1 MVANYLNQQER
12 EDLAKDLSK
21 LKFGQARGKI
31 RGMDQHVRMA
41 YIRNVQTVGKWATRY
56 ELPSLGAWV
65 TLIESY
71 ATEDKKGKTK
81 SDYELVQVIVEPT
94 TQNRT

>member
-1 MVANYLNQQER
+1 MANYLNQQER

-21 LKFGQARGKI
+21 LKFGQAKGKI

-56 ELPSLGAWV
+56 ELPSLGTRV

-71 ATEDKKGKTK
+71 ATDTNKGKTK
-81 SDYELVQVIVEPT
+81 SDYELVEVIVEPT
-94 TQNRT
+94 SENRT